1 MSNADHLKIIEQGV
15 EAWNDWRASRPLVIP
30 DLRGAVLKSHSL
42 ERADFSWTKL
52 QEANLSGASLDRA
65 LLDAANLEGADLSGA
80 WLTRAIITRASL
92 HNTEFVGAKL
102 GDTVFAETTLDSCK
116 GLDGCIHTGPSSID
130 IETLRRSGPLPLP
143 FLRGIGLTDKL
154 IDYLPSLFGQPIQ
167 FFSCFISYS
176 VRDEEFARHRLYADL
191 QNRSVRC
198 WIAPEDMKIGAK
210 ILDTLYETIRLRN
223 KVLLVL
229 SKASTVSGWV
239 EDEVNKAFAEE
250 RRRGDRS
257 APDPD

>member
-1 MSNADHLKIIEQGV
+1 MQTTSKSLSKASKPGMIGG
-15 EAWNDWRASRPLVIP
+15 RAGLIVIP

-130 IETLRRSGPLPLP
+130 IETLRRSGPLTTPVP
-143 FLRGIGLTDKL
+143 ARNRVLTDKL

-176 VRDEEFARHRLYADL
+176 VRDGNSRGTGFTPT
-191 QNRSVRC
+191 S
-198 WIAPEDMKIGAK
+198 KIEVCGAGS
-210 ILDTLYETIRLRN
+210 LLR
-223 KVLLVL
+223 
-229 SKASTVSGWV
+229 T
-239 EDEVNKAFAEE
+239 
-250 RRRGDRS
+250 
-257 APDPD
+257 